1 MFLFMPDLSTICL
14 LFFSHF
20 KVIYIFGFQ
29 LKRLLERVNEYA
41 TLRAW

>member
-1 MFLFMPDLSTICL
+1 MYIA
-14 LFFSHF
+14 FFWQF

-29 LKRLLERVNEYA
+29 LKSLLERVNEYA